1 MLMVLFCC
9 IASAWNIGGDG
20 LYVTMSFEPSD
31 NVPAMADVVADT
43 EMPVNLEGQGEW
55 IYYNAFYNDD
65 ASNGYVASGTQNLRL
80 PKKGYTKIS
89 ATNGSYIVSPTL
101 TNGVSKVKFYIGRG
115 SIKAYTSTDN
125 GATWTAATITTSGK
139 NATITVNSN
148 EVNRIKISNDAS
160 KDADID
166 DLSIYANTYETPVTL
181 TTGDATDITKT
192 TATLSGLVTKQD
204 ATITEVGF
212 VWSTTNKEP
221 TLNDNVVAAAS
232 ITQNFTANLTELA
245 EGRTVYYRAYAKYGE
260 TQTYGE
266 VKSFKTLQDEVA
278 QTVDAEGRYF
288 VQDFEDQTTYPGEES
303 KDANTELTFN
313 VLGGEWI
320 YYNSYIST
328 NVKYNVNGS
337 TANLRLPKNGTYVV
351 TPVLNSGVKKV
362 TWNQMRKTCVAY
374 TSTDG
379 GKTWTSATFE
389 GGTDGALC
397 TLTVENLNVNRIK
410 IANEASGDAD
420 IDNLVVYAQ
429 AYGTPAT
436 VATGEAEGITK
447 NQAMVSAQI
456 VDAGDQPLTEVGFFW
471 STTNQTPSQ
480 ADNSVIID
488 DLKKDQTE
496 FSALITGLKAEQ
508 NVYYRA
514 YALSNAGY
522 AFGETKSFT
531 TSEATPAIVATSDV
545 TKSGKKYRLGG
556 IVTDDGGMELV
567 EVGIIY
573 GKTPGLVT
581 NPEAQTISMAKPS
594 YKFST
599 TVALDEATTYYV
611 IAYATTAKGTAYGEE
626 KQFTTEDIP
635 DTPDDIKGEVI
646 WCSPD
651 GNDQTA
657 DGSEQNPFYDLQ
669 KAVAIAQPG
678 DRIWMKA
685 GTYVYDKRINIDE
698 TNGEPDKLI
707 ELWGYQGQAV
717 LDFSGMPYH
726 AHSGNPLQGIRHT
739 SSYWHFKN
747 IDITNA
753 SDNGMLIERNKPT
766 GGSASDILNRTQD
779 AHDNI
784 VELCNF
790 YKNGDT
796 GLQMKNLAA
805 NNKVINCDSYLNCD
819 EDEGDADGFAPKLS
833 VGDNNYFYGCR
844 AWANSDDG
852 WDVFYKKEGGFGD
865 NMTVIIENSIS
876 YKNGFLALDKVAPK
890 GNGNGFKCGSNQG
903 AMNVFM
909 NRCLA
914 VYNKAK
920 GFDQNHN
927 AGDIILNN
935 CTGITNISVLASSS
949 DKTYSYR
956 IYEEIASGHE
966 VRLTNCIAINDNDA
980 TDKRDSSGQTK
991 PSEHGKNSQWGRFE
1005 IDETLSGLTA
1015 TNCEFQKAHPD
1026 FFVDVNNHEELVGPR
1041 DEDGNL
1047 PETTFA
1053 HIKAGASHK
1062 MYDGSTVT
1070 SEQLLIDKGVK
1081 VEATTYR
1088 GIAVNG
1094 IEYVGEAPDLG
1105 AYEYDGDMS
1114 NGIKVVSQE
1123 SEDNSI
1129 RLFQAQNGV
1138 LFVTVNDAAKATDYT
1153 VYLYNAAGNLL
1164 GQHAFNGATTAIRLP
1179 QGAKGMVILK
1189 VESSKGFK
1197 GAAKAM
1203 VK

>member
-1 MLMVLFCC
+1 MMKDVLKKACLMLMVLCC
-9 IASAWNIGGDG
+9 GVAAAWNIGGDG
-20 LYVTMSFEPSD
+20 LYVLQDFEDQTTFPETKPETETAF
-31 NVPAMADVVADT
+31 NV
-43 EMPVNLEGQGEW
+43 EGQGEW
-55 IYYNAFYNDD
+55 LYLNAFVSTN
-65 ASNGYVASGTQNLRL
+65 SSYVNSGSQNLRL
-80 PKKGYTKIS
+80 AK
-89 ATNGSYIVSPTL
+89 NGSYVISPVL
-101 TNGVSKVKFYIGRG
+101 SNGVSKVTFYLGRNAV
-115 SIKAYTSTDN
+115 KVYTSTDE
-125 GATWTAATITTSGK
+125 GANWTAVETTTSGK
-139 NATITVNSN
+139 IVTATINSST
-148 EVNRIKISNDAS
+148 VNRIKVANESS
-160 KDADID
+160 KDSDID
-166 DLSIYANTYETPVTL
+166 DLSIFAQTYETPVTL

-192 TATLSGLVTKQD
+192 TATLSGQVTKQE

-212 VWSTTNKEP
+212 VWSNTNKEP
-221 TLNDNVVAAAS
+221 TLNDQVAALS
-232 ITQNFTANLTELA
+232 SFMGSDFTVNLTDLA
-245 EGRTVYYRAYAKYGE
+245 EGRTVYYRAYAKYGS

-266 VKSFKTLQDEVA
+266 VKSFKTLQDEVE

-288 VQDFEDQTTYPGEES
+288 VQDFEDQTQYPENS
-303 KDANTELTFN
+303 SAVDAEYYVAGQGT
-313 VLGGEWI
+313 WI
-320 YYNSYIST
+320 YTKAGLST
-328 NVKYNVNGS
+328 NSSYTNGS
-337 TANLRLPKNGTYVV
+337 TANLRMPKNGSYVI
-351 TPVLNSGVKKV
+351 TPIFNSGVKKV
-362 TWNQMRKTCVAY
+362 TWIQTRKEVTAY

-379 GKTWTSATFE
+379 GTSWTAATISSD
-389 GGTDGALC
+389 GTLR
-397 TLTVENLNVNRIK
+397 TIEVNSLNVNRIK
-410 IANEASGDAD
+410 LANDTGSDAD
-420 IDNLVVYAQ
+420 IDDLIVYAQ
-429 AYGTPAT
+429 AFGTPAT
-436 VATGEAEGITK
+436 VATGDAEGITK

-456 VDAGDQPLTEVGFFW
+456 VDAGDQPITEAGFFW
-471 STTNQTPSQ
+471 STTNANPSQ

-508 NVYYRA
+508 KVYYRA

-522 AFGETKSFT
+522 AFGETKDFT
-531 TSEATPAIVATSDV
+531 TSEATVAVVATSDV
-545 TKSGKKYRLGG
+545 TMAGKKYRLGG
-556 IVTDDGGMELV
+556 IVTDDGGLELT

-573 GKTPGLVT
+573 GKTAGLDYNNGT
-581 NPEAQTISMAKPS
+581 RETMSKPS

-599 TVALDEATTYYV
+599 SVQLEEATQYYV
-611 IAYATTAKGTAYGEE
+611 RAYAITAKGTAYGEE
-626 KQFTTEDIP
+626 KSFVTQDIP
-635 DTPDDIKGEVI
+635 ETPDDIKGDEI

-651 GNDQTA
+651 GNDATA

-669 KAVAIAQPG
+669 KAVDIAQPG

-685 GTYVYDKRINIDE
+685 GTYVYDKRININD
-698 TNGEPDKLI
+698 TNGEPDKMI
-707 ELWGYQGQAV
+707 ELFGKGGQAV

-865 NMTVIIENSIS
+865 NMTVILENCIS

-980 TDKRDSSGQTK
+980 TDKRASDGTTK
-991 PSEHGKNSQWGRFE
+991 PSEHGKNGQYGRFE
-1005 IDETLSGLTA
+1005 IDETLSGLTV

-1026 FFVDVNNHEELVGPR
+1026 FFVSVENHEELVGPR

-1053 HIKAGASHK
+1053 HIKKEASHK

-1070 SEQLLIDKGVK
+1070 SDQLLIDKGVQ

-1094 IEYVGEAPDLG
+1094 IEFVGEAPDLG
-1105 AYEYDGDMS
+1105 AYEYDGEIS
-1114 NGIKVVSQE
+1114 NGIKVISQE
-1123 SEDNSI
+1123 SADNSV

-1153 VYLYNAAGNLL
+1153 VYLYDTAGHIL

-1179 QGAKGMVILK
+1179 QGAKGMVVLK
-1189 VESSKGFK
+1189 VESNKGFK
-1197 GAAKAM
+1197 GAAKAI
-1203 VK
+1203 VR